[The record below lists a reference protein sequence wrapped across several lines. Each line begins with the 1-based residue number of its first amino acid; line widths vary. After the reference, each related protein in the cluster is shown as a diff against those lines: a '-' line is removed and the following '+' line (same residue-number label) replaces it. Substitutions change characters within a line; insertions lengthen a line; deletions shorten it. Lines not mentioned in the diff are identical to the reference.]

1 MMQWIKAL
9 ITKLRRQDTSGDND
23 VRRKPDAEINEA
35 LRNARD
41 QSWNNAGDAR
51 RNHPGSNAGRL

>member
-1 MMQWIKAL
+1 MIEWLKAL
-9 ITKLRRQDTSGDND
+9 IAKLRRQDAHGDNSA
-23 VRRKPDAEINEA
+23 RRKSDADIDDA

-41 QSWNNAGDAR
+41 QSWNNARDAR